1 MCNTLVINRYFL
13 RTYISFLNRF
23 RRFTSNSV
31 LKSHL
36 HTHEDSRP
44 YGCSVCNA
52 KFSTQSSMKRHLVTH
67 SNKRPFMCPYCHKTF
82 KTYVNCRKHM
92 KIHKHELA
100 QRVQYLLQRER
111 EKKKRKLCS
120 SVLTIKLVVSFFEFV
135 AIGTTEYNENTRTSY
150 FGQVEYGKGKS

>member
-1 MCNTLVINRYFL
+1 MNH
-13 RTYISFLNRF
+13 F

-44 YGCSVCNA
+44 YGCSLCNA
-52 KFSTQSSMKRHLVTH
+52 KFSTQSSMKRHMVTH

-92 KIHKHELA
+92 KIHKHELV
-100 QRVQYLLQRER
+100 QRVWYLA
-111 EKKKRKLCS
+111 EK
-120 SVLTIKLVVSFFEFV
+120 E
-135 AIGTTEYNENTRTSY
+135 ENKNWIRR
-150 FGQVEYGKGKS
+150 